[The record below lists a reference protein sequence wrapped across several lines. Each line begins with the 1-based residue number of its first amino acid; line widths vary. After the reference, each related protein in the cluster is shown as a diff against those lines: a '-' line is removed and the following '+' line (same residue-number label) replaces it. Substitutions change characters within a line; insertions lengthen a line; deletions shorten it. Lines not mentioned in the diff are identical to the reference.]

1 MLDQQERKEERR
13 GKSAGNPNR
22 ISNQNRYKQPISYVF
37 HWQPISY
44 PFRRTSIYPSLL
56 SLPTELVGVPLPRF
70 SSLSKPSEI
79 WDFEWWK
86 KLSDGSS
93 EERPCWQRNSDR
105 GSPLS
110 LIVGSLCIK
119 HPNLFGKSEKL
130 DVLWDKGLSDSNILI
145 AYRKPRP
152 EWLAQHSFVI
162 QHSVSPEIGIHGV
175 PVDNFS
181 RTGSGGVN
189 LCRFSAGLDLDEPG
203 SSNWSS
209 KTSIKFEHVR
219 PVNDDG
225 HSITRD
231 IHGFTVTS
239 SGSCHDSMVV
249 LKQESRFAKAND
261 HSFTRFSLQIEQ
273 GIPLMSKWLIF
284 NRFKFAASKG
294 VRAGPGFLLASIT
307 GGSIVGDIA
316 PYQAFAIGGLGSVRG
331 YGEGAVGSG
340 RSCLVANTELT
351 FPMNQMLDG
360 ALFCDVGSDLGS
372 GRYVPENPN
381 RVEEKPSL
389 ISFFIRK
396 P

>member
-1 MLDQQERKEERR
+1 MGAQQSVHAGKARIDLNVDFTHRLYSAMMLH
-13 GKSAGNPNR
+13 S
-22 ISNQNRYKQPISYVF
+22 F
-37 HWQPISY
+37 
-44 PFRRTSIYPSLL
+44 
-56 SLPTELVGVPLPRF
+56 
-70 SSLSKPSEI
+70 
-79 WDFEWWK
+79 
-86 KLSDGSS
+86 
-93 EERPCWQRNSDR
+93 RNSAT

-152 EWLAQHSFVI
+152 EWLAQHSLVI
-162 QHSVSPEIGIHGV
+162 QHSVSPEVGIHGV

-189 LCRFSAGLDLDEPG
+189 LCRFSAGVELDEPG
-203 SSNWSS
+203 SSNWNS
-209 KTSIKFEHVR
+209 KTSVKFENVR

-225 HSITRD
+225 RSICRD
-231 IHGFTVTS
+231 LHGFPVTS
-239 SGSCHDSMVV
+239 SGNSHDSMVV
-249 LKQESRFAKAND
+249 LKQESRFAKVND

-294 VRAGPGFLLASIT
+294 AKVGPGFLLASLT

-331 YGEGAVGSG
+331 YGEGAVGCG

-351 FPMNQMLDG
+351 FPMTQMLDG
-360 ALFCDVGSDLGS
+360 ALFCDCGTDLGS
-372 GRYVPENPN
+372 GRYVPGNPGL
-381 RVEEKPSL
+381 RHGKPGSGVGVGYG
-389 ISFFIRK
+389 IRIK
-396 P
+396 SPMGHLQVDYALNAFQQKTIYFGFSNVPS

>member
-1 MLDQQERKEERR
+1 MGAQKSVHA
-13 GKSAGNPNR
+13 GKAK
-22 ISNQNRYKQPISYVF
+22 I
-37 HWQPISY
+37 
-44 PFRRTSIYPSLL
+44 
-56 SLPTELVGVPLPRF
+56 
-70 SSLSKPSEI
+70 
-79 WDFEWWK
+79 DFNVDFTHR
-86 KLSDGSS
+86 LCAAMMVHSF
-93 EERPCWQRNSDR
+93 RNSGT

-152 EWLAQHSFVI
+152 EWLAQHSFVL
-162 QHSVSPEIGIHGV
+162 QHSVSPEVGIHGV
-175 PVDNFS
+175 PADNFS
-181 RTGSGGVN
+181 RTQSGGVN

-225 HSITRD
+225 HSISRDLHGFPVTCSGTRD
-231 IHGFTVTS
+231 
-239 SGSCHDSMVV
+239 DNMVV

-273 GIPLMSKWLIF
+273 GIPIFSKWLIF

-294 VRAGPGFLLASIT
+294 VKVGPGFLLASSLP
-307 GGSIVGDIA
+307 SICNW
-316 PYQAFAIGGLGSVRG
+316 GLGSVRG

-340 RSCLVANTELT
+340 RSCLIANAELT
-351 FPMNQMLDG
+351 FPLNHMLDG
-360 ALFCDVGSDLGS
+360 ALFCDCGTDLGS
-372 GRYVPENPN
+372 GRYVPGNPGLRHGKPGN
-381 RVEEKPSL
+381 GVGVGYGIRVKFPMGHFQVDYALNDYQQKTIYFGFSNVA
-389 ISFFIRK
+389 S
-396 P
+396 

>member
-1 MLDQQERKEERR
+1 MGAQKSVHA
-13 GKSAGNPNR
+13 GKAK
-22 ISNQNRYKQPISYVF
+22 I
-37 HWQPISY
+37 
-44 PFRRTSIYPSLL
+44 
-56 SLPTELVGVPLPRF
+56 
-70 SSLSKPSEI
+70 
-79 WDFEWWK
+79 DFNVDFTHR
-86 KLSDGSS
+86 LCAAMMVHSF
-93 EERPCWQRNSDR
+93 RNSGT

-152 EWLAQHSFVI
+152 EWLAQHSFVL
-162 QHSVSPEIGIHGV
+162 QHSVSPEVGIHGV
-175 PVDNFS
+175 PADNFS
-181 RTGSGGVN
+181 RTQSGGVN

-209 KTSIKFEHVR
+209 KTSIKIEHVR

-225 HSITRD
+225 HSISRDLHGFPVTCSGTRD
-231 IHGFTVTS
+231 
-239 SGSCHDSMVV
+239 DNMVV

-273 GIPLMSKWLIF
+273 GIPLFSKWLIF

-294 VRAGPGFLLASIT
+294 VKVGPGFLLASLT
-307 GGSIVGDIA
+307 GGSVVGDIA

-340 RSCLVANTELT
+340 RSCLIANAELT
-351 FPMNQMLDG
+351 FPLNHMLDG
-360 ALFCDVGSDLGS
+360 ALFCDCGTDLGS
-372 GRYVPENPN
+372 GRYVPGNPGLRHGKPGN
-381 RVEEKPSL
+381 GVGVGYGIRVKFPMGHFQVDYALNDYQQKTIYFGFSNVA
-389 ISFFIRK
+389 S
-396 P
+396 